1 MQDLKIYIVIQD
13 PKTKQDVNITGNFEV
28 LRAFLSGVG
37 NFEIQSES
45 FPARVDPS
53 PLGET
58 VPTATK
64 RKTKTI
70 PQPIPQPA

>member
-1 MQDLKIYIVIQD
+1 MQDLKIYIVIED
-13 PKTKQDVNITGNFEV
+13 PKTKRDISIRGNFEI
-28 LRAFLSGVG
+28 LQAFLSGVG
-37 NFEIQSES
+37 SFEMQS

-64 RKTKTI
+64 RKPKTI
-70 PQPIPQPA
+70 PQPIPQLT